1 MVFDISF
8 KEVVLSEERTV
19 SREGR
24 ISGMSRYKGRRV
36 NIVVE
41 KSSEIECNDPPWQ
54 KYPYQVELDAHTYSS
69 DNTRVEV
76 SGSDAQIKGDAQ
88 YTPTTKEIMEAI

>member
-8 KEVVLSEERTV
+8 KDVVLSEERTV

-36 NIVVE
+36 NVVVE
-41 KSSEIECNDPPWQ
+41 KASETECNDPPWQ

-69 DNTRVEV
+69 DTKVEV
-76 SGSDAQIKGDAQ
+76 SGNDAQIDDDMQ

>member
-1 MVFDISF
+1 MVFDIAF
-8 KEVVLSEERTV
+8 KDVVLSEERTV

-41 KSSEIECNDPPWQ
+41 KASELECNDPPWRE
-54 KYPYQVELDAHTYSS
+54 PYHYQAAVDAVY
-69 DNTRVEV
+69 DIGV
-76 SGSDAQIKGDAQ
+76 SGSD
-88 YTPTTKEIMEAI
+88 PTTEEIMEAI

>member
-8 KEVVLSEERTV
+8 KDVVLSEERTV

-36 NIVVE
+36 NVVVE
-41 KSSEIECNDPPWQ
+41 KASEIECNDPPWREP
-54 KYPYQVELDAHTYSS
+54 YYQVELSTTHTPDAT
-69 DNTRVEV
+69 VEV
-76 SGSDAQIKGDAQ
+76 SGSD
-88 YTPTTKEIMEAI
+88 PTTKEIMEAV